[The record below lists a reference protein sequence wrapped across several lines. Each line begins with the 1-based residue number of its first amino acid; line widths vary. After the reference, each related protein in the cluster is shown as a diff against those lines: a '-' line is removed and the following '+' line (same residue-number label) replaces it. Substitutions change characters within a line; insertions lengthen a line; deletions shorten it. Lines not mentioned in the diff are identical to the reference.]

1 MMTTLRNR
9 GWLLPCAAVGALALA
24 LPQRSLSADDAR
36 DWLEKMNRAL
46 ATRNYDGTFFHLS
59 EGRVETMRIVHRVK
73 GGRVTERLL
82 SLDGSGREFVRNNDE
97 LTCYLPDQRT
107 VLVEPRQDRGPF
119 LGSLPQFG
127 ADVNEFY
134 RIESLPASRV
144 LGRAARVIAVN
155 PKDQYRFGYRLWLDE
170 NTAMPLKTQLCDAR
184 GQVIE
189 QILFARLEMPESIS
203 DSELTPAV
211 HTEGMRW
218 VRQGPSHDTA
228 PPALTAYRASELPPG
243 FRLTISGA
251 QTLGGATVP
260 ATPPRVLGRTR
271 HRVGIRRSATRPKG
285 RCRRCP
291 ERAERSAPDAGIG
304 PSRFRICL
312 FHRGARPPSHRSRRG
327 SGTDGGVH
335 RALGQ
340 VVQRRSAAPV
350 AALIMGFLLYSRPG
364 CGLCEELLAEL
375 AALPAARGYPIEV
388 IDVDGDAVARA
399 RFGHK
404 IPVLLFGGEL
414 VCRGRLDVEEVHKAL
429 AHHG

>member
-1 MMTTLRNR
+1 MMRSLRNR
-9 GWLLPCAAVGALALA
+9 AGWLLPCAAVGALALA

-155 PKDQYRFGYRLWLDE
+155 PKDQFRFGYRLWLDE

-189 QILFARLEMPESIS
+189 QILFARLEMPESIPDS
-203 DSELTPAV
+203 DLTPAV

-228 PPALTAYRASELPPG
+228 PPALAAYRASELPPG
-243 FRLTISGA
+243 FHLTIAGA

-260 ATPPRVLGRTR
+260 ATHLVYSDGLATVSVFVEAPPDRKAGGNDAPSAQRDPPPMQGLA
-271 HRVGIRRSATRPKG
+271 RVG
-285 RCRRCP
+285 
-291 ERAERSAPDAGIG
+291 
-304 PSRFRICL
+304 
-312 FHRGARPPSHRSRRG
+312 
-327 SGTDGGVH
+327 SGFAFST
-335 RALGQ
+335 
-340 VVQRRSAAPV
+340 VVQGHQVTAVGEVPAQTVEFIAHSV
-350 AALIMGFLLYSRPG
+350 KSFSGD
-364 CGLCEELLAEL
+364 
-375 AALPAARGYPIEV
+375 LPHP
-388 IDVDGDAVARA
+388 
-399 RFGHK
+399 
-404 IPVLLFGGEL
+404 
-414 VCRGRLDVEEVHKAL
+414 
-429 AHHG
+429 